1 MKKKILL
8 HTQVELDELKQYM
21 ISGDP
26 YRNLNLNK
34 NETIKDPRLIE
45 KSYKVLV
52 RKHKIAMSEK
62 RKQDTKPNKD
72 ELEREKQHFKKLTNS
87 YKLLSNRRMKELYD
101 HYYYEE
107 MVREYEKNGGNSSF
121 LKSLSSTSAPT
132 STSTTTTSTLTPTPT
147 TSTSTSQTSRS
158 HTLLLLLKDL
168 SHLFMNI
175 TYYPIREYCYIIQSS
190 VNINGG
196 FDENVFNFKEL
207 PKYGLGK
214 LYRGILLSSIG
225 LNQLDAIRS
234 IILGKVAGGLLRLKP
249 HSLIGRILR
258 FASKCA
264 VLIPFCLVVDVYVLA
279 PAEYSL
285 IKVVRDCILKR
296 GVGDG
301 GGIKFSNLYYSF
313 LPTLSILVFK
323 KLIRGSFGFLKERI
337 SKNYE
342 NNKES
347 KKLAILNSLFS
358 NVGLL
363 SSFLCCPLQVI
374 YIQYPKLII
383 NSYLE
388 NNISSIPSPTLNPI
402 STAIEIYKNNNN
414 SLSKFFC
421 GLAPYVLSNVYLHYI
436 TSTATITAN
445 TNNKKSTYDYFDI
458 FS

>member
-1 MKKKILL
+1 
-8 HTQVELDELKQYM
+8 
-21 ISGDP
+21 
-26 YRNLNLNK
+26 
-34 NETIKDPRLIE
+34 
-45 KSYKVLV
+45 
-52 RKHKIAMSEK
+52 MSEK
-62 RKQDTKPNKD
+62 RKQETKPNKD
-72 ELEREKQHFKKLTNS
+72 ELERDEEHFIKLTNS

-101 HYYYEE
+101 HYYYEK
-107 MVREYEKNGGNSSF
+107 MVKINKSNEKNESNPSF
-121 LKSLSSTSAPT
+121 SKSLSSTSTSA
-132 STSTTTTSTLTPTPT
+132 STSTTTSQ
-147 TSTSTSQTSRS
+147 TSQTSRS
-158 HTLLLLLKDL
+158 HTLLLLKDL
-168 SHLFMNI
+168 SHLLMNI
-175 TYYPIREYCYIIQSS
+175 TYYPIREYCYFIQSS

-225 LNQLDAIRS
+225 LNQLNAFRS
-234 IILGKVAGGLLRLKP
+234 IILSKVAGGLLQLKP
-249 HSLIGRILR
+249 HSLVGRILR

-279 PAEYSL
+279 PTEYSL
-285 IKVVRDCILKR
+285 IKVIRDCILKR
-296 GVGDG
+296 GGD
-301 GGIKFSNLYYSF
+301 GIKFSNLYYSLF
-313 LPTLSILVFK
+313 PSLSILVSK
-323 KLIRGSFGFLKERI
+323 KLIRGSVEFLKERI
-337 SKNYE
+337 SKKYE

-402 STAIEIYKNNNN
+402 SIAIEIYKNNNN

-421 GLAPYVLSNVYLHYI
+421 GLVPYILSNVYLHYI
-436 TSTATITAN
+436 TSAAIIN

>member
-8 HTQVELDELKQYM
+8 HTQVELDELKEYM
-21 ISGDP
+21 LSGDP

-34 NETIKDPRLIE
+34 NETTKDPRLIE

-62 RKQDTKPNKD
+62 RKQETKPNKD
-72 ELEREKQHFKKLTNS
+72 ELERDKQHFKKLTNS

-107 MVREYEKNGGNSSF
+107 MVRGSKSNEKNGSNSSF
-121 LKSLSSTSAPT
+121 LKSLSSTST
-132 STSTTTTSTLTPTPT
+132 SASTTTTTTTKT
-147 TSTSTSQTSRS
+147 TSSTSQTSTS
-158 HTLLLLLKDL
+158 HTLVLLKDL
-168 SHLFMNI
+168 SHLLMNI
-175 TYYPIREYCYIIQSS
+175 TYYPIREYSYFIQSS

-225 LNQLDAIRS
+225 LNQLNAFRS
-234 IILGKVAGGLLRLKP
+234 IILSKVAGGLLRLKP
-249 HSLIGRILR
+249 HSLVGRILR

-264 VLIPFCLVVDVYVLA
+264 VLIPFCFVVDVYVLA
-279 PAEYSL
+279 PTEYSL
-285 IKVVRDCILKR
+285 IKVIRDCILKR
-296 GVGDG
+296 GGD
-301 GGIKFSNLYYSF
+301 GIKFSNLYYSLF
-313 LPTLSILVFK
+313 PSLPILVSK
-323 KLIRGSFGFLKERI
+323 KLIRGSIEFLKKRI
-337 SKNYE
+337 SKKYE

-374 YIQYPKLII
+374 YIQYPKLVI

-402 STAIEIYKNNNN
+402 SIAIEIYKNNNN

-421 GLAPYVLSNVYLHYI
+421 GLVPYILSNVYLHYI
-436 TSTATITAN
+436 TSAATIN